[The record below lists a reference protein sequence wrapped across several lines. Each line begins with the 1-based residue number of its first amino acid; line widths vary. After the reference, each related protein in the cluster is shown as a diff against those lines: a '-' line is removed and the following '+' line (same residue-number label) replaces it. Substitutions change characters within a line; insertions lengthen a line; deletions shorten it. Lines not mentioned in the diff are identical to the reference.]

1 MSSYVDCIPCI
12 VNKTEKLA
20 EKYAANK
27 QQKLCVMQQILRE
40 ISECS
45 FEKSAPY
52 VDAKAMRVIKRE
64 CAIDDPYLEEKR
76 YYTQALLA
84 LEHEME
90 GLLDTSTDR
99 FLDAMKIALA
109 GNIID
114 FSGLP
119 CVEFGLVKRIID
131 DARNQQLNPDTVRS
145 LRRDL
150 KRGGKLL
157 YLGDNAGEIVL
168 DKIFIKEIRREYPD
182 VAVTFATR
190 GAPIYND
197 VTQEDAYL
205 AGMDKAASIIGNG
218 SDIPGTD
225 LNEVSRAFHQA
236 FTDADIIISKGQG
249 NFETLLGCGYNVYYL
264 FLCKCNV
271 FINKLGAKQ
280 FDSIFVNDR
289 AI

>member
-12 VNKTEKLA
+12 VSKTEKLA

-27 QQKLCVMQQILRE
+27 MQKLNAMQQILKE
-40 ISECS
+40 ISDCT

-64 CAIDDPYLEEKR
+64 FTIDDPYLTEKR
-76 YYTQALLA
+76 YYNKALLA
-84 LEHEME
+84 MEHEIE

-99 FLDAMKIALA
+99 FLDAMKMALA

-119 CVEFGLVKRIID
+119 MVEFGLVKRIID
-131 DARNQQLNPDTVRS
+131 DARNQELNPDTVSR

-150 KRGGKLL
+150 ASGRTLL

-168 DKIFIKEIRREYPD
+168 DKIFLKEIRREYPKLS
-182 VAVTFATR
+182 VTFATR

-197 VTQEDAYL
+197 VTEEDAY
-205 AGMDKAASIIGNG
+205 AVGINEYAAIIGNG

-225 LNEVSRAFHQA
+225 LREVSRDFHD
-236 FTDADIIISKGQG
+236 TLLNADVILSKGQG
-249 NFETLLGCGYNVYYL
+249 NFETLLGCGHNIYYL

-289 AI
+289 TI

>member
-1 MSSYVDCIPCI
+1 
-12 VNKTEKLA
+12 
-20 EKYAANK
+20 
-27 QQKLCVMQQILRE
+27 
-40 ISECS
+40 
-45 FEKSAPY
+45 
-52 VDAKAMRVIKRE
+52 MRVIKRE
-64 CAIDDPYLEEKR
+64 FTIDDPYLTEKR
-76 YYTQALLA
+76 YYNKALLA
-84 LEHEME
+84 MEHEIE
-90 GLLDTSTDR
+90 SLLDTSTDR
-99 FLDAMKIALA
+99 FLDAMKMALA

-119 CVEFGLVKRIID
+119 MVEFGLVKKIID
-131 DARNQQLNPDTVRS
+131 DARNQELNPDTVSR

-150 KRGGKLL
+150 ASGGSLL

-168 DKIFIKEIRREYPD
+168 DKIFIKEIRRVYPNLT
-182 VAVTFATR
+182 VTFATR

-197 VTQEDAYL
+197 VTQEDAH
-205 AGMDKAASIIGNG
+205 AVGMDEYASIIGNG

-225 LNEVSRAFHQA
+225 LNEVSRAFYDVFA
-236 FTDADIIISKGQG
+236 SADVILSKGQG

-271 FINKLGAKQ
+271 FISKLGAKQ